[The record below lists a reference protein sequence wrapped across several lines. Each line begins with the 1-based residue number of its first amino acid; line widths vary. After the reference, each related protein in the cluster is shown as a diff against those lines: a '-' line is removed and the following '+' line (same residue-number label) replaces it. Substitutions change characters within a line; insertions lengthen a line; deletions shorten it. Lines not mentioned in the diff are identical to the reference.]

1 MYVRLVLQSIQQLQF
16 QYCDAILELTRGTLE
31 NLNMRQI
38 VAELSFFI
46 QALKV
51 AQFQIQFLLAILIGL
66 FGVISM
72 AQKAER

>member
-1 MYVRLVLQSIQQLQF
+1 
-16 QYCDAILELTRGTLE
+16 
-31 NLNMRQI
+31 MRQI